1 VRIDGFYRLA
11 ARARSRYALSTKECR
26 MARLTARLALG
37 VLLVL
42 LPLAGPVTAQK
53 QILEDRPVT
62 METLLDRIQIEDFL
76 TRYYYDL
83 SAGKAKELAEYFTED
98 AMLDVDGVV
107 AKGHTE
113 IARLYQ
119 RPEGSAAPAATAQRR
134 RGNMLLT
141 NPIINVEGS
150 IATAHVIWTGIM
162 NEGVG
167 KPPSVY
173 EQGRE
178 YTELRKVKGKWL
190 ISRRFISF
198 DSGLPDRF
206 DATWKPREHR

>member
-1 VRIDGFYRLA
+1 MV
-11 ARARSRYALSTKECR
+11 
-26 MARLTARLALG
+26 RLTARPAR
-37 VLLVL
+37 VAAAAVAWLL
-42 LPLAGPVTAQK
+42 LAGPAMAQK

-83 SAGKAKELAEYFTED
+83 SVGKAKELAEYFTED
-98 AMLDVDGVV
+98 AVLDVDGVV
-107 AKGHTE
+107 AKGHAE
-113 IARLYQ
+113 IGKLYQ
-119 RPEGSAAPAATAQRR
+119 RPEGAAAPAAQAQYR
-134 RGNMLLT
+134 RGGMLLS
-141 NPIINVEGS
+141 NPIINIEGNV
-150 IATAHVIWTGIM
+150 ATAHLIWTGVM

-167 KPPSVY
+167 KPPSLY

-178 YTELRKVKGKWL
+178 YTELRKVKGRWL
-190 ISRRFISF
+190 ISRRFISS

>member
-1 VRIDGFYRLA
+1 MVQLI
-11 ARARSRYALSTKECR
+11 
-26 MARLTARLALG
+26 ARLAL
-37 VLLVL
+37 VATSAVALS
-42 LPLAGPVTAQK
+42 GPVLAQK
-53 QILEDRPVT
+53 QILQDKPVT

-83 SAGKAKELAEYFTED
+83 SVGKAHELAEYFTED
-98 AMLDVDGVV
+98 AVLDVDGMV
-107 AKGHTE
+107 AKGHQE
-113 IARLYQ
+113 IAKLYQ
-119 RPEGSAAPAATAQRR
+119 RPEGSESPAAKAQYR
-134 RGNMLLT
+134 RGAMLLT
-141 NPIINVEGS
+141 NPIINVEGD
-150 IATAHVIWTGIM
+150 IATAHLIWTGVI
-162 NEGVG
+162 NEGIG

-190 ISRRFISF
+190 ITRRFISS

>member
-1 VRIDGFYRLA
+1 
-11 ARARSRYALSTKECR
+11 
-26 MARLTARLALG
+26 MARPNARLALAAAAA
-37 VLLVL
+37 LVL
-42 LPLAGPVTAQK
+42 VFLAEPAQAQNDK
-53 QILEDRPVT
+53 QILADRPVT

-83 SAGKAKELAEYFTED
+83 SVGKSHELADYFTED
-98 AMLDVDGVV
+98 AVLDVDGIVS
-107 AKGHTE
+107 KGHAE
-113 IARLYQ
+113 IAKLYT
-119 RPEGSAAPAATAQRR
+119 RPAGAQSPAAKAQYR

-141 NPIINVEGS
+141 NPIINIEGNV
-150 IATAHVIWTGIM
+150 ATAHLIWTGVT

-190 ISRRFISF
+190 ISRRFISS

>member
-1 VRIDGFYRLA
+1 
-11 ARARSRYALSTKECR
+11 
-26 MARLTARLALG
+26 MARLSARFVLAAS
-37 VLLVL
+37 VFVM
-42 LPLAGPVTAQK
+42 LPLTAPVMAQK
-53 QILEDRPVT
+53 QILQDRPVT

-83 SAGKAKELAEYFTED
+83 SVGKAHELAEYFTED
-98 AMLDVDGVV
+98 AVLDVDGIVS
-107 AKGHTE
+107 KGHAE
-113 IARLYQ
+113 IAKLYT
-119 RPEGSAAPAATAQRR
+119 RPAGAQSPAAQARYR
-134 RGNMLLT
+134 RGNMMLS
-141 NPIINVEGS
+141 NPIINVEGGV
-150 IATAHVIWTGIM
+150 ATAHLIWTGVI

-167 KPPSVY
+167 KPPTVT

-190 ISRRFISF
+190 ISRRFISS

>member
-1 VRIDGFYRLA
+1 
-11 ARARSRYALSTKECR
+11 
-26 MARLTARLALG
+26 MAQLNARLALAAAAALA
-37 VLLVL
+37 LLS
-42 LPLAGPVTAQK
+42 LAGPVPAQK

-62 METLLDRIQIEDFL
+62 EKTLLDRIQIEDFL

-83 SAGKAKELAEYFTED
+83 SVGKAHELAEYFTEN
-98 AMLDVDGVV
+98 AVLDVDGTI
-107 AKGHTE
+107 AKGHKE

-119 RPEGSAAPAATAQRR
+119 RPEGAESPAAKAQYR
-134 RGNMLLT
+134 RGAMLLT
-141 NPIINVEGS
+141 NPIINVEGN
-150 IATAHVIWTGIM
+150 IATAHVIWTGVI

-167 KPPSVY
+167 KPPSLY

-190 ISRRFISF
+190 ITRRFISS

-206 DATWKPREHR
+206 DATWQPREHR

>member
-1 VRIDGFYRLA
+1 
-11 ARARSRYALSTKECR
+11 
-26 MARLTARLALG
+26 MARLSVGFARAAAFALG
-37 VLLVL
+37 VLL
-42 LPLAGPVTAQK
+42 LAGPVMAQK
-53 QILEDRPVT
+53 QILEDRLVT
-62 METLLDRIQIEDFL
+62 METLLDRIQIEDFI

-83 SAGKAKELAEYFTED
+83 SVGKAHELAEYFTED
-98 AMLDVDGVV
+98 AVLDVDGVV
-107 AKGHTE
+107 AKGHAE
-113 IARLYQ
+113 IAKLYA
-119 RPEGSAAPAATAQRR
+119 RPAGAQSPAAQAQYR

-141 NPIINVEGS
+141 NPIINVQGDV
-150 IATAHVIWTGIM
+150 ATAHLIWTGVT

-167 KPPSVY
+167 KPPGVY

-190 ISRRFISF
+190 ISRRFISS

>member
-1 VRIDGFYRLA
+1 MARVNACFALA
-11 ARARSRYALSTKECR
+11 AGWA
-26 MARLTARLALG
+26 LAL
-37 VLLVL
+37 LLL
-42 LPLAGPVTAQK
+42 SGPVLAQK

-62 METLLDRIQIEDFL
+62 MATLLDRIQIEDFL

-83 SAGKAKELAEYFTED
+83 SVGKAHELAEYFTED
-98 AMLDVDGVV
+98 AVLDVDGMI
-107 AKGHTE
+107 AKGHKE
-113 IARLYQ
+113 IAKLYQ
-119 RPEGSAAPAATAQRR
+119 RPEGAESPAAKAQYR
-134 RGNMLLT
+134 RGAMLLS
-141 NPIINVEGS
+141 NPIINVEGDV
-150 IATAHVIWTGIM
+150 ATAHLIWTGVI

-190 ISRRFISF
+190 ITRRFISS

>member
-1 VRIDGFYRLA
+1 
-11 ARARSRYALSTKECR
+11 
-26 MARLTARLALG
+26 MARLIARLAIA
-37 VLLVL
+37 VAL
-42 LPLAGPVTAQK
+42 LPLAAPVLAQK
-53 QILEDRPVT
+53 QILADRPVT

-83 SAGKAKELAEYFTED
+83 SVGKAHELAEYFTED
-98 AMLDVDGVV
+98 AVLDVDGMV
-107 AKGHTE
+107 AKGHKE
-113 IARLYQ
+113 IAKLYQ
-119 RPEGSAAPAATAQRR
+119 RPEGAESPAAKAQYR
-134 RGNMLLT
+134 RGAMLLS
-141 NPIINVEGS
+141 NPIINVEGD
-150 IATAHVIWTGIM
+150 IATAHLIWTGVI

-178 YTELRKVKGKWL
+178 YSELRKVNGKWL
-190 ISRRFISF
+190 LTRRFISS

>member
-1 VRIDGFYRLA
+1 
-11 ARARSRYALSTKECR
+11 
-26 MARLTARLALG
+26 MARLDARFALAPLAALAL
-37 VLLVL
+37 LLSSSPAL
-42 LPLAGPVTAQK
+42 AQK

-62 METLLDRIQIEDFL
+62 QKTLLDRIQIEDFL

-83 SAGKAKELAEYFTED
+83 SVGKAHELAEYFTED
-98 AMLDVDGVV
+98 AVLDVDGTI
-107 AKGHTE
+107 ATGHKE

-119 RPEGSAAPAATAQRR
+119 RPEGAESPAAKAQYR

-141 NPIINVEGS
+141 NPIINVEGNL
-150 IATAHVIWTGIM
+150 ATAHLIWTGVI

-167 KPPSVY
+167 KTPSLY

-190 ISRRFISF
+190 ISRRFISS
-198 DSGLPDRF
+198 DSGLPDKF
-206 DATWKPREHR
+206 DSTWKPREHR

>member
-1 VRIDGFYRLA
+1 
-11 ARARSRYALSTKECR
+11 
-26 MARLTARLALG
+26 MARLNARLVLAATSALA
-37 VLLVL
+37 L
-42 LPLAGPVTAQK
+42 LPLADPVMAQK

-62 METLLDRIQIEDFL
+62 METLLDRIQIEDFI

-83 SAGKAKELAEYFTED
+83 SVGKAHELAEYFTED
-98 AMLDVDGVV
+98 AVLDVDGVV
-107 AKGHTE
+107 AKGHAE
-113 IARLYQ
+113 IAKLYQ
-119 RPEGSAAPAATAQRR
+119 RPAGEQSPAAKAQYR

-141 NPIINVEGS
+141 NPIINVEGNV
-150 IATAHVIWTGIM
+150 ATAHLIWTGVT

-167 KPPSVY
+167 KPPGVY

-178 YTELRKVKGKWL
+178 YTELRKVNGKWL
-190 ISRRFISF
+190 ISRRFISS

>member
-1 VRIDGFYRLA
+1 MVRLN
-11 ARARSRYALSTKECR
+11 
-26 MARLTARLALG
+26 ARLALA
-37 VLLVL
+37 VAAALALF
-42 LPLAGPVTAQK
+42 PLSGPAHGQK

-62 METLLDRIQIEDFL
+62 EKTLLDRIQIEDFL

-83 SAGKAKELAEYFTED
+83 TVGKARELAEYFTED
-98 AMLDVDGVV
+98 AVLDVDGMV
-107 AKGHTE
+107 AKGHKE
-113 IARLYQ
+113 IAKLYQ
-119 RPEGSAAPAATAQRR
+119 RPEGAESPAAKAQYR
-134 RGNMLLT
+134 RGNMLLS
-141 NPIINVEGS
+141 NPIINVEGD
-150 IATAHVIWTGIM
+150 IATAHVIWTGVI

-190 ISRRFISF
+190 ITRRFISS